1 MFRAVW
7 EPHVIHYQLVGI
19 PVEKLRLIGT
29 VSLEPVG
36 QRRGRQSL
44 GSDVTEQGEKIFR
57 VHFDASDGK
66 CSVRGFGIQH
76 CVVLE
81 AWDVRR

>member
-1 MFRAVW
+1 
-7 EPHVIHYQLVGI
+7 
-19 PVEKLRLIGT
+19 VETNLTARGWKGSLPSVFFLPRGC
-29 VSLEPVG
+29 VAGDGLEPAG
-36 QRRGRQSL
+36 HRRGRQSL

-66 CSVRGFGIQH
+66 CSVRGLGIEH